1 MPGRLHAPTIRLS
14 RARRTGKS
22 VLVKIVGGTH
32 SGFTDVDGH
41 LAPAAL
47 ARQQALVARY
57 ATAFMKRYLAREPS
71 FGRFLTAADAADRGT
86 DVAVTARLR

>member
-1 MPGRLHAPTIRLS
+1 MRLS

-57 ATAFMKRYLAREPS
+57 ATAFMKRYLARDPS